1 MMETWISG
9 GSHHSMWRPNLK
21 SPLSITQETCYGI
34 LIRAEFHRNAVS
46 QILSLLKILTL
57 VLTGLICN
65 DFSFKYQE
73 SPFDGHKHTV
83 KNILAGLRQDSR
95 LLLGLCCSLCG
106 TAGTTTGEGQMPAQK
121 VDGALPQR
129 LLSLSSR
136 EVRPTDWWQ
145 AHYKQK
151 V

>member
-95 LLLGLCCSLCG
+95 LSSSACAAACAGRLGRLLGKDRCPPRKSTVHCLKGSF
-106 TAGTTTGEGQMPAQK
+106 P
-121 VDGALPQR
+121 
-129 LLSLSSR
+129 
-136 EVRPTDWWQ
+136 
-145 AHYKQK
+145 
-151 V
+151 